1 MVPYDYARIL
11 YIKTKRAFGNGDI
24 WKGTGYES
32 IYRTSGDYTVELSAF
47 REVGAVSTATK
58 VIKVRT
64 LQEALN
70 EASPGD
76 SIVVDECQKMQSKLT
91 VPKGVHLIVKPECLM
106 DPEVEI
112 TAE

>member
-1 MVPYDYARIL
+1 MGN
-11 YIKTKRAFGNGDI
+11 YIPEKTGNN
-24 WKGTGYES
+24 KPVLT
-32 IYRTSGDYTVELSAF
+32 
-47 REVGAVSTATK
+47 VSTATK